1 MAEPETADPLIDLR
15 TRWRVGQG
23 LLVAAG
29 LLTLVALAR
38 PLAASR
44 ASWLRG
50 GDALLL
56 AVGIFGSALLALLR
70 GSRRPEA
77 LALYAFLVLAV
88 DALGQLSS
96 FPVWPLMVLLIA
108 TQAVVESLG
117 VALAFAAQASVLAA
131 AQAAWAGPPDFR
143 PALAA
148 AIGYVAVAV
157 AIDRALAGEKGR
169 LSTTLAE
176 LARVRHG
183 IDQLDDEPGRFVG
196 PAGEAAQ
203 ALRQVTGEARRAR
216 QLDRASEV
224 DGTLRQLLEVAR
236 HASSAHAVLYFD
248 VDHLREQ
255 AHLRAACGP
264 ASLVAECEVPLAAD
278 PFSFLI
284 ERGQPFYATDFKRLL
299 WELPWYRGTVRV
311 GSLIA
316 LPVRAGESTVGVLV
330 ADKLEIQ
337 AFTSKETPILSGFA
351 SLAGEAIQRARASL
365 AREELDAEFK
375 AVYPVSQKLATL
387 SREPDVH
394 RELLDSARQIAGLEG
409 AAIVVAD
416 ELVTRYDVR
425 FAFGWPTEYL
435 DRAVSTDERTW
446 AAWALRSAE
455 EAFLLDNVAGHEDRM
470 PFLVLD
476 EGVGRGDSLLAIPL
490 RAGDRTLGA
499 LVLTGARG
507 ALDASSRRV
516 LQILANQAAATLSLI
531 REREQQRQLAVRD
544 GLTGLYNRRAF
555 NELLERAIAA
565 EDRREGGQLGLVL
578 LDIDHFKKLNDTYGH
593 QAGDAALVSLAALL
607 KDHPR
612 RGDQAARYGG
622 EEFVVILPDLDAE
635 RSLQAA
641 ERLRQAIEKHRFVYD
656 GGRIRITASLGVAV
670 WPHDGKDAE
679 ALLSAVDRSLY
690 VAKERGRNRV
700 VAAASLSSAETE
712 AEDS

>member
-1 MAEPETADPLIDLR
+1 
-15 TRWRVGQG
+15 
-23 LLVAAG
+23 
-29 LLTLVALAR
+29 
-38 PLAASR
+38 
-44 ASWLRG
+44 
-50 GDALLL
+50 
-56 AVGIFGSALLALLR
+56 
-70 GSRRPEA
+70 
-77 LALYAFLVLAV
+77 
-88 DALGQLSS
+88 
-96 FPVWPLMVLLIA
+96 
-108 TQAVVESLG
+108 
-117 VALAFAAQASVLAA
+117 
-131 AQAAWAGPPDFR
+131 
-143 PALAA
+143 
-148 AIGYVAVAV
+148 
-157 AIDRALAGEKGR
+157 
-169 LSTTLAE
+169 
-176 LARVRHG
+176 
-183 IDQLDDEPGRFVG
+183 
-196 PAGEAAQ
+196 
-203 ALRQVTGEARRAR
+203 
-216 QLDRASEV
+216 
-224 DGTLRQLLEVAR
+224 
-236 HASSAHAVLYFD
+236 
-248 VDHLREQ
+248 
-255 AHLRAACGP
+255 
-264 ASLVAECEVPLAAD
+264 
-278 PFSFLI
+278 
-284 ERGQPFYATDFKRLL
+284 
-299 WELPWYRGTVRV
+299 
-311 GSLIA
+311 
-316 LPVRAGESTVGVLV
+316 
-330 ADKLEIQ
+330 
-337 AFTSKETPILSGFA
+337 
-351 SLAGEAIQRARASL
+351 
-365 AREELDAEFK
+365 
-375 AVYPVSQKLATL
+375 
-387 SREPDVH
+387 
-394 RELLDSARQIAGLEG
+394 
-409 AAIVVAD
+409 
-416 ELVTRYDVR
+416 
-425 FAFGWPTEYL
+425 
-435 DRAVSTDERTW
+435 
-446 AAWALRSAE
+446 
-455 EAFLLDNVAGHEDRM
+455 
-470 PFLVLD
+470 VLD

-578 LDIDHFKKLNDTYGH
+578 LDIDHFKRLNDTYGH